1 MFNEAHV
8 SLTGYVATQ
17 PQTKTFETTDA
28 TNLSMRV
35 AWTPRYQD
43 RATGEWV
50 DANTSYVTVNCWRRL
65 ATYAG
70 ICLRKGDPV
79 IVKGR
84 LTVRTYE
91 GKDGKTRISV
101 EVEATSIGHD
111 LSKGVAQFA
120 RIRPQTGMSASEFAA
135 AQVGGNLLGPASAQ
149 DADVFDAGVRAMTG
163 GIAPDGVGFPPDG
176 VGFPPDEPGEPFF
189 DEAALSELA
198 ADEDRASVPF

>member
-17 PQTKTFETTDA
+17 PQTRTFDTTDA

-43 RATGEWV
+43 RVTGEWV
-50 DANTSYVTVNCWRRL
+50 DATTSYVTVTCWRRL
-65 ATYAG
+65 AAYAG

-79 IVKGR
+79 LVKGR
-84 LTVRTYE
+84 LTVRSYE

-111 LSKGVAQFA
+111 LSRGVAQFA
-120 RIRPQTGMSASEFAA
+120 RIRPQTGMSASEFATTQA
-135 AQVGGNLLGPASAQ
+135 GGDLLSPAQAQ
-149 DADVFDAGVRAMTG
+149 DGGVFGDGAVAMTG
-163 GIAPDGVGFPPDG
+163 GIAPDGVGFPT
-176 VGFPPDEPGEPFF
+176 DEPGEPFF
-189 DEAALSELA
+189 DDSALSALA
-198 ADEDRASVPF
+198 ADEDRAAVPF